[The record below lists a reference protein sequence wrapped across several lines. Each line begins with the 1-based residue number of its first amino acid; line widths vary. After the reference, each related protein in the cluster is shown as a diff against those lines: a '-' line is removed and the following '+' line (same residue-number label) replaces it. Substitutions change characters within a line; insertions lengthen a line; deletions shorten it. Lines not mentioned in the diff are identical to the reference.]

1 MEARLFQS
9 IRNSNHWG
17 KREKILSEKIAV
29 VPGSFDPITN
39 GHLDIIKR
47 AADVFDIV
55 YVAVLNNSS
64 KKPLFTLVERMALI
78 AEITKTMP
86 NVQIDSSSGLL
97 IDYARSKNA
106 KAIVRGLRAVSD
118 FEYEMQITSMNR
130 FLDESIE
137 TFFIMTKNQHS
148 FLSSSIVKEVA
159 QYGGNVEGLVPPHVE
174 KALKEKFNNR

>member
-1 MEARLFQS
+1 M
-9 IRNSNHWG
+9 
-17 KREKILSEKIAV
+17 SEKIAV

-47 AADVFDIV
+47 AADVFDTV

-64 KKPLFTLVERMALI
+64 KNPLFTMEERINLI
-78 AEITKTMP
+78 DQVTKQFT
-86 NVQIDSSSGLL
+86 NIRIESSSGLL
-97 IDYARSKNA
+97 IEYAQEKNA

-130 FLDESIE
+130 VLDENIE
-137 TFFIMTKNQHS
+137 TFFIMAKNQYS

-159 QYGGNVEGLVPPHVE
+159 KYGGNVGELVPVIVE
-174 KALKEKFNNR
+174 QALKEKFKTK

>member
-1 MEARLFQS
+1 M
-9 IRNSNHWG
+9 
-17 KREKILSEKIAV
+17 SEKIAV

-64 KKPLFTLVERMALI
+64 KQPLFNVEERISLI
-78 AEITKTMP
+78 AEVTKQFP
-86 NVQIDSSSGLL
+86 NIRIESSSGLL
-97 IDYARSKNA
+97 IEYAQQKKA
-106 KAIVRGLRAVSD
+106 QAIVRGLRAVSD

-130 FLDESIE
+130 VLDEHIE
-137 TFFIMTKNQHS
+137 TFFIMTKNQYS

-159 QYGGNVEGLVPPHVE
+159 KYGGNVSELVPKIVE
-174 KALKEKFNNR
+174 QALKGKFNTK